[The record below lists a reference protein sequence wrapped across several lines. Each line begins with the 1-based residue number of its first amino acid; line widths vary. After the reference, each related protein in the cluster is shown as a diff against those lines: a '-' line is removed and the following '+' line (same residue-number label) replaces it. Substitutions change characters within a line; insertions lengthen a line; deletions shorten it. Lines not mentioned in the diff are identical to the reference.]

1 MFSISKISDAGA
13 AHHYFSEKDDYYLR
27 DLDAGS
33 AAQWYGAGAERA
45 GLSGEVDPDSF
56 KAALEGRVEAQQVG
70 DPGRHTPGWD
80 GTFSAPKSVSVA
92 ALVLGDNR
100 LLAAHDRAV
109 RAGLDVLEKFSAMT
123 RQRGRDGDYQFRE
136 TGNLAV
142 AVFRHASNRDQ
153 EPQLHSHSVILNAT
167 FDKGSGR

>member
-56 KAALEGRVEAQQVG
+56 KAALEGRVEGRQVG
-70 DPGRHTPGWD
+70 DPGRHTGAQGPGHHQRHD
-80 GTFSAPKSVSVA
+80 DAPCEA
-92 ALVLGDNR
+92 AAQR
-100 LLAAHDRAV
+100 RLAA
-109 RAGLDVLEKFSAMT
+109 AGWGHPLSSIT
-123 RQRGRDGDYQFRE
+123 
-136 TGNLAV
+136 
-142 AVFRHASNRDQ
+142 
-153 EPQLHSHSVILNAT
+153 
-167 FDKGSGR
+167 